1 MKYRNVKLLT
11 IGVIL
16 ALLFTTIGA
25 LTSAQGAKPGAG
37 PVGIIVRPPDETG
50 LSIRVWE
57 DRGVYTINETIQIHF
72 EVNQDAFV
80 YIYNIDTTGT
90 VRLIFPNPFAP
101 DNFVRAGKH
110 TIPDGTYKLEIV
122 PPPGTNYIQAIASPV
137 PLDIVPKLTI
147 EIPFPILGTD
157 PAAFKAKLLV
167 RLQGIAPTPVWA
179 EDWLSF
185 QIVVSAPP
193 AQGSLTIDSTPP
205 FARIYIDGHYYGWTP
220 RTIHLPPGSYHLR
233 ITKSGY
239 YDWIQ
244 HVSVRARRTRMV
256 TAALMPLIVNERPV
270 AVFTFTPP
278 RPDVGRWMRFDA
290 SDSFDPDGTI
300 ISYEWDFG
308 DGTRRTGR
316 RPFQRYTS
324 SGLFWVTLTVTDN
337 DGATATKTMEVIVR
351 PFMPPNQPPVAIFT
365 FMPPAPMAG
374 EWIRFDA
381 TSSHDP
387 DGTIISY
394 EWDFGDGTRRI
405 APAVVNHRYT
415 VSGVYRVTL
424 TVTDNDG
431 ATAAKTMEVIVRPFM
446 PPIGQPPV
454 AMFTAIPPTPMI
466 GEAVRLDAT
475 SSFDPDGWIVTYK
488 WDRDSDGIY
497 DAGGPIVS
505 ARYWIPGWQ
514 TIRLTVIDNIGL
526 SATTTERIWVGPAVG
541 IPSAPPMAGI
551 PGIFVWGT
559 DRWNVTINAGTD
571 WITPRRY
578 RIELRTD
585 GAFHNVDRTA
595 LPGVAPLGIVPAPI
609 DGGKTLIFEGD
620 LITGS
625 RNYSF
630 TVPNSETIWMR
641 LQLDIDGDGTLDESS
656 RFIYLGPRMV
666 RPLHA
671 PFVVGLPEDHPGPLV
686 PTLNFRIGTAITYT
700 AVMRFIIWTTTIRA
714 LGG

>member
-80 YIYNIDTTGT
+80 YIYNIDATGT

-193 AQGSLTIDSTPP
+193 AHGSLTIDSTPP

-324 SGLFWVTLTVTDN
+324 SGLFWVTLT
-337 DGATATKTMEVIVR
+337 
-351 PFMPPNQPPVAIFT
+351 
-365 FMPPAPMAG
+365 
-374 EWIRFDA
+374 
-381 TSSHDP
+381 
-387 DGTIISY
+387 
-394 EWDFGDGTRRI
+394 
-405 APAVVNHRYT
+405 
-415 VSGVYRVTL
+415 
-424 TVTDNDG
+424 
-431 ATAAKTMEVIVRPFM
+431 
-446 PPIGQPPV
+446 
-454 AMFTAIPPTPMI
+454 
-466 GEAVRLDAT
+466 
-475 SSFDPDGWIVTYK
+475 
-488 WDRDSDGIY
+488 
-497 DAGGPIVS
+497 
-505 ARYWIPGWQ
+505 
-514 TIRLTVIDNIGL
+514 
-526 SATTTERIWVGPAVG
+526 
-541 IPSAPPMAGI
+541 
-551 PGIFVWGT
+551 
-559 DRWNVTINAGTD
+559 
-571 WITPRRY
+571 
-578 RIELRTD
+578 
-585 GAFHNVDRTA
+585 
-595 LPGVAPLGIVPAPI
+595 
-609 DGGKTLIFEGD
+609 
-620 LITGS
+620 
-625 RNYSF
+625 
-630 TVPNSETIWMR
+630 
-641 LQLDIDGDGTLDESS
+641 
-656 RFIYLGPRMV
+656 
-666 RPLHA
+666 
-671 PFVVGLPEDHPGPLV
+671 
-686 PTLNFRIGTAITYT
+686 
-700 AVMRFIIWTTTIRA
+700 
-714 LGG
+714 